1 MTENSKVTMN
11 IPAKPW
17 TKKEPPR
24 RILVIRLQAM
34 GDLVITLP
42 YVQHLRNTLPA
53 DTRIDLLTR
62 EETAPI
68 PQSIVLF
75 NKVFALGGGRSYKKI
90 MLHTLFALPKLLWQ
104 RYDMVIDLQNN
115 IYSDI
120 VRKTL
125 MPKAWTVF
133 DRFSPIAAGE
143 RNRHTIESLGMG
155 PNPMATG
162 LKLKDE
168 TIGKSILKTNG
179 WNGTD
184 KLVVLNPAG
193 FVITRNWPIDY
204 YVSFA
209 QLWLKQFPD
218 TRFLVTGTS
227 FIEAKAIVLQQA
239 LGDRLINIVG
249 KTTAAEAFAV
259 LQHATLV
266 LSEDSGLMHMSWVSG
281 IPTLTLFGSTRS
293 DWSRP
298 LGNHSFFL
306 DSSDLPCGNCMQSVC
321 RFGDVRCLTRHTP
334 EQVLQYAL
342 KLMDPGKV

>member
-1 MTENSKVTMN
+1 MILN
-11 IPAKPW
+11 ISAKPW
-17 TKKEPPR
+17 SKKYLPR

-34 GDLVITLP
+34 GDVVITLP
-42 YVQHLRNTLPA
+42 YIQQLRNTLPPV
-53 DTRIDLLTR
+53 TRIDLLTR
-62 EETAPI
+62 QETGPI
-68 PQSIVLF
+68 PRSIVLF

-90 MLHTLFALPKLLWQ
+90 MVYTLLMLPRMLWQ

-125 MPKAWTVF
+125 MPKAWSVF
-133 DRFSPIAAGE
+133 DRFSPVAAGE
-143 RNRHTIESLGMG
+143 RNRLTIEALGLG
-155 PNPMATG
+155 SNPMATG

-168 TIGKSILKTNG
+168 NSGSAIVKANG
-179 WNGTD
+179 WNGKD

-193 FVITRNWPIDY
+193 FVATRNWPIDH
-204 YVSFA
+204 YVAFA
-209 QLWLKQFPD
+209 KLWLQHLPD
-218 TRFLVTGTS
+218 TCFLVLGTS
-227 FIEAKAIVLQQA
+227 FIDAKAAALKQA

-298 LGNHSFFL
+298 LGSHSFFL
-306 DSSDLPCGNCMQSVC
+306 DSSDLPCGNCMESVC
-321 RFGDVRCLTRHTP
+321 KWGDIRCMTRYTP
-334 EQVLQYAL
+334 ELVLEHAL
-342 KLMDPGKV
+342 RLVESDR